1 MSENTLHKIPSR
13 DSDENRAFG
22 ILPYPTRRHNKK
34 CRHMMYNTVAGVPLW
49 LLVLLVLFVLL
60 YLGSCTMSCEKDLF
74 SSLSCMSD
82 ASENDLQRVSVVM
95 RDMGACPPLQ
105 FNRDQLSPL

>member
-1 MSENTLHKIPSR
+1 MSENTLPKIPSR

-22 ILPYPTRRHNKK
+22 ILPYPSRRHKK

-82 ASENDLQRVSVVM
+82 ASENNLPGASFVIRDLGNAS
-95 RDMGACPPLQ
+95 APPLQ
-105 FNRDQLSPL
+105 FSRDQFSL